1 MYESS
6 PFLFARILFSVVSL
20 MLAGIIVELCRKPFE
35 KYISKILDR
44 IEARYFTPSKP

>member
-1 MYESS
+1 
-6 PFLFARILFSVVSL
+6 